1 RQKLMRRYSGVDTG
15 YSCLSVTKRRDV
27 AWALLMAH
35 RVRREKL
42 AGLVVVDLDPSERR
56 VLYLWHWFHLMK
68 SKICLRFTPCLE
80 ERSSYCE
87 RNHAPALC
95 RLPQGLAVWDSAR
108 GPHAAPSR
116 RPPPLLGGLRC
127 AGQPAWGACA
137 RPPTVVCEREG
148 RLPADG
154 PGSLGGP
161 EAVGG
166 RLGRSR
172 RVRGRPLGAARRPW
186 CALG

>member
-1 RQKLMRRYSGVDTG
+1 EARKSNQESMCPRFVKPKRSVRSSPICLDSGFYVSRIRLLMRCRN
-15 YSCLSVTKRRDV
+15 
-27 AWALLMAH
+27 
-35 RVRREKL
+35 
-42 AGLVVVDLDPSERR
+42 
-56 VLYLWHWFHLMK
+56 WFHLMK

-116 RPPPLLGGLRC
+116 RPPPVLGGLRC
-127 AGQPAWGACA
+127 AGQPAWWACA

-148 RLPADG
+148 RLPAAG

-166 RLGRSR
+166 PAGREPARARAAGGGRAEAVGRLGA
-172 RVRGRPLGAARRPW
+172 GAA
-186 CALG
+186 L